1 MKEQFL
7 QFVSK
12 KNLFNNNDK
21 IIVAVSGG
29 IDSCV
34 LLYLLHELNYICV
47 VAHCNFSLRDAESDK
62 DEALVKKIAND
73 YNFVFETKK
82 FETLNFAKENGIS
95 IQVAAREL
103 RYYYFEELRI
113 KHNCK
118 VIATA
123 HHANDNIETFF
134 INLLRG
140 TGLKGLSG
148 IPVKTEKIVRPL
160 LFATR
165 TEINSFAQTNS
176 ITWREDA
183 SNQSVKYMRNKIRHN
198 LLPII
203 EEIKPGF
210 SKLIKR
216 NIEHFSETEM
226 LLKELLKEK
235 IEKTVTKKDDKIF
248 IEISELLNS
257 ESGKTILYEII
268 APYGF
273 NPKQINKIWSTIIGK
288 AGKVFYSK
296 NFCLNKDRDK
306 IIISRIHN
314 DNIIR
319 KYYIDEIQDWISE
332 PVEIS
337 INHIE
342 WKSQNKISK
351 EKNIIMLDAA
361 KVEFPLII
369 RRWNKGDFF
378 KPFGMDGFK
387 KLSDFFID
395 NKISKTDKE
404 NMWILE
410 SANKIVWIIGLR
422 SDDRFKISE
431 ETTSVIKLQI
441 Y

>member
-7 QFVSK
+7 QFVTK
-12 KNLFNNNDK
+12 KNLFNSNDK
-21 IIVAVSGG
+21 ILVAVSGG

-34 LLYLLHELNYICV
+34 LIYLLHELNFKCV
-47 VAHCNFSLRDAESDK
+47 IAHCNFSLRDAESDK
-62 DEALVKKIAND
+62 DENLVRQLANN
-73 YNFVFETKK
+73 YYYEFETKK
-82 FETLNFAKENGIS
+82 FETLIFAEEKGIS
-95 IQVAAREL
+95 IQMAAREL
-103 RYYYFEELRI
+103 RYNYFEELRK

-123 HHANDNIETFF
+123 HHADDNVETLF

-165 TEINSFAQTNS
+165 AEIDSFARENN
-176 ITWREDA
+176 IKWREDA

-198 LLPII
+198 LLPLI
-203 EEIKPGF
+203 EDIKPGF
-210 SKLIKR
+210 SKLITR
-216 NIEHFSETEM
+216 NIEHFSETEI

-235 IEKTVTKKDDKIF
+235 IEKTVSKTEDKTLIN
-248 IEISELLNS
+248 ISELLNS

-273 NPKQINKIWSTIIGK
+273 NPKQISKIWSTMDGE

-306 IIISRIHN
+306 IIISPIHKN
-314 DNIIR
+314 NILR

-332 PVEIS
+332 PIEIS
-337 INHIE
+337 ISHFE
-342 WKSQNKISK
+342 WECNKEISK
-351 EKNIIMLDAA
+351 DKSIIMLDAE
-361 KVEFPLII
+361 KIEFPLII
-369 RRWNKGDFF
+369 RRWAHGDFF

-395 NKISKTDKE
+395 NKISKTDKD
-404 NMWILE
+404 NIWILE
-410 SANKIVWIIGLR
+410 SANKIVWVIGLR
-422 SDDRFKISE
+422 LDDRFKISE
-431 ETTSVIKLQI
+431 KTKSVIKLQV